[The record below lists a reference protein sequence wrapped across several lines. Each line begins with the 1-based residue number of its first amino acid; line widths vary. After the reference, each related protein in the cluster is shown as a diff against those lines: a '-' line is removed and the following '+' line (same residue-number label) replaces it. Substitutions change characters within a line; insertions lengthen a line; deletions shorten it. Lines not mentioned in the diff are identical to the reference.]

1 MYVLV
6 DGLLRGRENQQ
17 YEGGYLVEFVC
28 VVEVQGVGL
37 VVGSGSTS
45 VSRCARLC
53 LLLACID
60 PVVMLY
66 RTAYTAL
73 VHPPTNVL

>member
-1 MYVLV
+1 M
-6 DGLLRGRENQQ
+6 
-17 YEGGYLVEFVC
+17 EFVC

-53 LLLACID
+53 LFLACID

-66 RTAYTAL
+66 RTVYTAL
-73 VHPPTNVL
+73 VHPPH